1 MGTSLRWFF
10 RRPLHSFLISNSL
23 GDGPF
28 CLTCCYL
35 EHDLRELGEQLL
47 LVLETG
53 AKMEAFRGF
62 EGDII
67 ILAERPPTLLSSD

>member
-1 MGTSLRWFF
+1 
-10 RRPLHSFLISNSL
+10 
-23 GDGPF
+23 
-28 CLTCCYL
+28 L